1 VVANNKDDYPTK
13 NKIIMNNRQ
22 KIIENY
28 IEGYNNFDV
37 DKMIIDFAENFVFE
51 NIQDRIVNM
60 SLNGIEEFVKQAEK
74 AKKYFINRTQ
84 TVNSFEHFENKTTI
98 EISYKALLAI
108 NLPSAHKKGEELNLN
123 GKSIFEFDGN
133 KIIKLTDIS

>member
-1 VVANNKDDYPTK
+1 
-13 NKIIMNNRQ
+13 MNSRQ

-60 SLNGIEEFVKQAEK
+60 SLNGIEEFVKEAEK
-74 AKKYFINRTQ
+74 TKKYFINRTQ

-108 NLPSAHKKGEELNLN
+108 HLPHAHKKEEELNLN
-123 GKSIFEFDGN
+123 GKSIFEFEGN